1 MAIEMAILQR
11 YKHNI
16 TRDMISNNLFS
27 TFIFYK
33 CFFFFFVLHCMI
45 VTCVSCKMKQENKII
60 K

>member
-27 TFIFYK
+27 TCIFYK
-33 CFFFFFVLHCMI
+33 CFFFFFCITLHDSDVCIM
-45 VTCVSCKMKQENKII
+45 QNEAREQNN
-60 K
+60 